1 MLQVLVTQILHN
13 IFIENVA
20 TSLELLLEIMVVHTY
35 IAPYSDI
42 GAMQLLIFQ

>member
-1 MLQVLVTQILHN
+1 MLQILETQFLRN

-20 TSLELLLEIMVVHTY
+20 TFLDLLLEIKVVHTH
-35 IAPYSDI
+35 IAPYSDL